1 MKKSVIL
8 VHGFG
13 EDHSVWDQQVR
24 HLEKD
29 CALIVPDL
37 PGSGQ
42 SKLKDVSMEAM
53 ADHLKKILDDQSIS
67 SCIMIGHSM
76 GGYVTLA
83 FAEKYPEML
92 TGFGLFHSSAYADSD
107 EKKETRRK
115 AIDFIKKNGTRE
127 FLKTSVPNL
136 IAKDTRNR
144 EELITKL
151 IDAYDY
157 LSPEALIAYYEA
169 MIARPD
175 RTTVLKDFTKPILMV
190 LGVYDTAV
198 PYEQGKEQVKLLQK
212 PVVHTLHKSAH
223 MGMWE
228 QPSESNSIL
237 EDYINNVI

>member
-1 MKKSVIL
+1 MKKTVML

-13 EDHSVWDQQVR
+13 EDRRVWDGQIK
-24 HLEKD
+24 HLESI
-29 CALIVPDL
+29 CSLIVPDL
-37 PGSGQ
+37 PGTGK
-42 SKLKDVSMEAM
+42 SKLTDASMEGM
-53 ADHLKKILDDQSIS
+53 ADYLKNILDEQSIS

-92 TGFGLFHSSAYADSD
+92 AGFGLFHSSAYADSE

-115 AIDFIKKNGTRE
+115 AIDFIKKNGTKE

-144 EELITKL
+144 EELIRKL
-151 IDAYDY
+151 IDENAN
-157 LSPEALIAYYEA
+157 LEPETLVAYYEA

-175 RTTVLKDFTKPILMV
+175 RTSVLKDFTKPILMV

-198 PYEQGKEQVKLLQK
+198 PYDQGKEQVKLLQK
-212 PVVHTLHKSAH
+212 PVVHTLKKSAH
-223 MGMWE
+223 MGMLE
-228 QPSESNSIL
+228 EPSESNAIL
-237 EDYINNVI
+237 ADYINIVI